1 MNNKSIFEQN
11 TGGSICYTS
20 DVESRV
26 RIVKECND
34 IKALKRA
41 LKISGLQTT
50 VEKAINIRIRKLNKE
65 KIRNER

>member
-11 TGGSICYTS
+11 IGGSICYTS
-20 DVESRV
+20 DVENRV

-41 LKISGLQTT
+41 LEISGLQTT